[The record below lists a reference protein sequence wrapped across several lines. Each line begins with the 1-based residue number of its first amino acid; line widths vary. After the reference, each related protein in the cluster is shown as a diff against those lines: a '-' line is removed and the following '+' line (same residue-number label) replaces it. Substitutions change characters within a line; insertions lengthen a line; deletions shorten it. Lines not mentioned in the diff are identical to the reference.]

1 MVEVGSE
8 KVKVSGVKDVL
19 GTRNRGLF
27 HFVLKKNKDEILP
40 KVEQIDKEKKKTTS
54 SDKIILGKEDFRKII
69 QLQFIHN
76 GSMDINILC
85 IAGLLCG
92 ASVWL

>member
-40 KVEQIDKEKKKTTS
+40 KAEQIDKAEPTS
-54 SDKIILGKEDFRKII
+54 TMTSQSSGIEEMVYKCSVRA
-69 QLQFIHN
+69 
-76 GSMDINILC
+76 C
-85 IAGLLCG
+85 IFL
-92 ASVWL
+92 